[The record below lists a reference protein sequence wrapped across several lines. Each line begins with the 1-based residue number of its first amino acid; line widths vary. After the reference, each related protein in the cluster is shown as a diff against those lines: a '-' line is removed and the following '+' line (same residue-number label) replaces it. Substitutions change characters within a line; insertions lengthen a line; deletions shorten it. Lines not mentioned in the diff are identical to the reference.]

1 MRRFK
6 SGCFETRAQDLPA
19 NLRLL
24 VERQEQPTAAIYNCR
39 TLQFDGRERGVCTGY
54 DGAKKRKG
62 SKVHVAVDTLD
73 HLLPLKVRPANE
85 QDSAQVAA
93 TSEAKQEATGESV
106 QMAFVDQGN
115 TAQTPAQDAAVH
127 GVRLEVIK
135 LSEAKRG
142 VVLLPTRRLSPVFIG

>member
-1 MRRFK
+1 M
-6 SGCFETRAQDLPA
+6 
-19 NLRLL
+19 
-24 VERQEQPTAAIYNCR
+24 
-39 TLQFDGRERGVCTGY
+39 CTGY

-73 HLLPLKVRPANE
+73 HLLPLKVPPANE

-142 VVLLPTRRLSPVFIG
+142 VVLLPTRQLSPVFIG